1 MYFYIANN
9 NKGVIMVTTIDK
21 FGRVIIPKRFRSQL
35 GISFETTLN
44 ISEDGEKIIIELV
57 EDKAPIVDKKG
68 ILVFTGK
75 IESKVDVSID
85 NDRNKRMEKLLS
97 GED

>member
-57 EDKAPIVDKKG
+57 EDKAPIIDKNG

>member
-1 MYFYIANN
+1 
-9 NKGVIMVTTIDK
+9 MVTTIDK

-44 ISEDGEKIIIELV
+44 ISEDGEKIIIELIQ
-57 EDKAPIVDKKG
+57 DKAPIVDKNG

-75 IESKVDVSID
+75 LGNSSEVSVER
-85 NDRNKRMEKLLS
+85 DRNQRMMKLLEN
-97 GED
+97 GD